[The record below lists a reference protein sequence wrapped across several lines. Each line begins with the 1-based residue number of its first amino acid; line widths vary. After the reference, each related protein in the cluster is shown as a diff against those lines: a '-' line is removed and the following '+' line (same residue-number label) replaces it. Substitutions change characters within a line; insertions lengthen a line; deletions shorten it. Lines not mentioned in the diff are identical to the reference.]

1 MYSLFLSLFF
11 GLIFIFLK
19 KSKEKTDIYN
29 KILTVLIGFIIL
41 PFFISIP
48 YYFSIYNISF
58 VDSLFES
65 ISGFTSTGFSIFNN
79 IKNLDESIILW
90 RSSSQWIGGL
100 YFLFSLIFLIDIFES
115 NQKRSLTNFLTFN
128 TSETLKQYMKT
139 FILYI
144 FLTFFIFIFLYFFK
158 IRTFDSFNLSMSL
171 ISSGGFLPV
180 NELGEILTTKPK
192 QIALSLTMLVSFF
205 SLYFTYNLLNLK
217 KNINFFQEDFYLSVY
232 LFFLCIIFFILFK
245 SEYNFSIIFLSII
258 SSISNIGFSIDS
270 SYTNTKY
277 LFLILSI
284 IGGSFFSNSSGL
296 KFIKL
301 YILFKFS
308 VNELISHAR
317 PKNVYIIKLFLSNLK
332 YNISDIHKFFLSL
345 LIFILLLI
353 ILTSFLTISG
363 VIFEESFKLSI
374 LTLTNTVN
382 SHMHGLNQ
390 FNFEDLSYLNKYIL
404 MIFMIIG
411 KVEFLTILILI
422 KKIFFKN

>member
-1 MYSLFLSLFF
+1 MIRFSYKFIGVFFILLSLLSFFHIIYSYYFNLYLNLNTYVYSLFLSLFF

-217 KNINFFQEDFYLSVY
+217 KNFNFFKEFFFYNVF
-232 LFFLCIIFFILFK
+232 LFFFFIFFL
-245 SEYNFSIIFLSII
+245 LV
-258 SSISNIGFSIDS
+258 
-270 SYTNTKY
+270 
-277 LFLILSI
+277 
-284 IGGSFFSNSSGL
+284 
-296 KFIKL
+296 L
-301 YILFKFS
+301 YRF
-308 VNELISHAR
+308 
-317 PKNVYIIKLFLSNLK
+317 YICF
-332 YNISDIHKFFLSL
+332 
-345 LIFILLLI
+345 
-353 ILTSFLTISG
+353 T
-363 VIFEESFKLSI
+363 
-374 LTLTNTVN
+374 
-382 SHMHGLNQ
+382 
-390 FNFEDLSYLNKYIL
+390 
-404 MIFMIIG
+404 
-411 KVEFLTILILI
+411 
-422 KKIFFKN
+422 